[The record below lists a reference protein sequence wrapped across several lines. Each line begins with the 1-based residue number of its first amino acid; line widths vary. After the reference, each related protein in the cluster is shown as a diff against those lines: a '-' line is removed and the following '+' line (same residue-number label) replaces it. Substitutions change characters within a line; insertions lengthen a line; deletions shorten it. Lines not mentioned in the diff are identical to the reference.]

1 MRGHHLPSIAA
12 LLVLVLASCTL
23 VPVAPAPTTAPP
35 VSNSAYPTVQAALNA
50 LIERHVDQPSSQTLL
65 EAATTEVRAQ
75 VQQRAP
81 SSQLPEPQFS
91 GDAERD
97 FAAFAAILDRAQT
110 EGLTQREL
118 EQTSVNAMARSLNEC
133 HTYYLDQERARS
145 FNQPGGQRYGGI
157 GAYIS
162 NTQPNTADLPEISR
176 VIRDTPA
183 ERAGLRAGDRIKTV
197 DDRDVTG
204 LTSQEVADLIRGPE
218 GTQVRLVIVRAAAE
232 QAFTITRATIVVPT
246 LTTVMEGEFARIELP
261 QIVSNAP
268 EELAAALATLDRA
281 GVRGWILDLRNNPGG
296 DLTSAQN
303 IASAFIQSGVLVHE
317 VGRGGETRPLRVNE
331 KAYYPRP
338 KPLAVLVNRSSASG
352 AEIVASA
359 VQEHKVGRVFGQKTA
374 GCVGIGQPRELPDGG
389 MLLVTVARM
398 QTALSR
404 QDLNGNG
411 VTPDQLVG
419 TNDLSDTAVVE
430 AAVAWLRTQ
439 IR

>member
-1 MRGHHLPSIAA
+1 MRGLHVRALNAGLLA
-12 LLVLVLASCTL
+12 LLLATCT
-23 VPVAPAPTTAPP
+23 VAPIAPATPTPP
-35 VSNSAYPTVQAALNA
+35 VTSSTYPTAQTALNA
-50 LIERHVDQPSSQTLL
+50 LIERHVDEPSSRTLL
-65 EAATTEVRAQ
+65 EAATSEVKVL
-75 VQQRAP
+75 VQRRVP
-81 SSQLPEPQFS
+81 TSQLPEPKFS

-97 FAAFAAILDRAQT
+97 FAAFGELLDRAQADGISQT
-110 EGLTQREL
+110 DL
-118 EQTSVNAMARSLNEC
+118 ERTAVNAMARSLDEC
-133 HTYYLDQERARS
+133 HTYYLDPDRART

-162 NTQPNTADLPEISR
+162 NVQPNTSELPEISR

-183 ERAGLRAGDRIKTV
+183 ERAGIKAGDRIKTV
-197 DDRDVTG
+197 NDKDVTG

-246 LTTVMEGEFARIELP
+246 VTTVMEGEFGRIELP
-261 QIVSNAP
+261 QIASNAA
-268 EELAAALATLDRA
+268 EELAATLATLDRS

-303 IASAFIQSGVLVHE
+303 IASTFIQSGVLAQE
-317 VGRGGETRPLRVNE
+317 IGRGGETRPLRVNE

-359 VQEHKVGRVFGQKTA
+359 VQEHKVGRVFGQRTA
-374 GCVGIGQPRELPDGG
+374 GCVGIGQPREMPDGG
-389 MLLVTVARM
+389 VLLVTVARM
-398 QTALSR
+398 QSAISR
-404 QDLNGNG
+404 QELNGNG
-411 VTPDQLVG
+411 VVPDQVVG
-419 TNDLSDTAVVE
+419 TNDLADPEVVN

-439 IR
+439 VR

>member
-1 MRGHHLPSIAA
+1 MRSATATFFVFL
-12 LLVLVLASCTL
+12 LASCTL
-23 VPVAPAPTTAPP
+23 LPVAPAPTAEPEVASGTYTTAR
-35 VSNSAYPTVQAALNA
+35 AALNA
-50 LIERHVDQPSSQTLL
+50 LIERHVDEPSSRTLL
-65 EAATTEVRAQ
+65 EAATAEVKDR
-75 VQQRAP
+75 VQRRTP
-81 SSQLPEPQFS
+81 SASVPEPQFS
-91 GDAERD
+91 GDVERD
-97 FAAFAAILDRAQT
+97 FAAFSEVLDRARA
-110 EGLTQREL
+110 EGL
-118 EQTSVNAMARSLNEC
+118 EQTELERASVNAMARSLNEC
-133 HTYYLDQERARS
+133 HTYYLDPDRARS

-162 NTQPNTADLPEISR
+162 NTQPNSTELPEISR

-183 ERAGLRAGDRIKTV
+183 ERAGLKAGDRIKTV
-197 DDRDVTG
+197 NDRDVAG

-246 LTTVMEGEFARIELP
+246 LTTVMEGEFGRIELP

-268 EELAAALATLDRA
+268 EELAATLATLDRA

-317 VGRGGETRPLRVNE
+317 VGRDGETRPLRVNE

-398 QTALSR
+398 QTAFGR
-404 QDLNGNG
+404 QELNGSG
-411 VTPDQLVG
+411 VTPDQVVG
-419 TNDLSDTAVVE
+419 TNDLSDTEVVA